1 MTKEEQV
8 VELIAGYANGFIT
21 DDECMDMCDL
31 VMNEITVITEREVI
45 EEEMLEQMI
54 AEWEEQEWGRL
65 EMGIPQGIY

>member
-1 MTKEEQV
+1 M
-8 VELIAGYANGFIT
+8 
-21 DDECMDMCDL
+21 
-31 VMNEITVITEREVI
+31 